1 MNELVVATPLCD
13 RCGREKSIESQGCP
27 DCEARRVSVVL
38 QPQVATIAQR
48 GPVLIMP
55 QYLQRRWVVLAILL
69 CTGPIGL
76 PLVWLSRRFS
86 LLAKIGL
93 TAGFVLLT
101 VVLPIVLVWYWCDV
115 AIHPLVEALG
125 R

>member
-1 MNELVVATPLCD
+1 VVVQAHP
-13 RCGREKSIESQGCP
+13 P
-27 DCEARRVSVVL
+27 
-38 QPQVATIAQR
+38 TIAQR
-48 GPVLIMP
+48 GPVLILP
-55 QYLQRRWVVLAILL
+55 QYLERRWVVLAMVL

-76 PLVWLSRRFS
+76 PLLWLSRRFS
-86 LLAKIGL
+86 RLAKISL